1 MPNLG
6 PFFYVKGKLIFHA
19 LPAEE
24 CRKQADKLDNSYGHE
39 KLWDEKVGVG
49 EYIDCPRGRVVW
61 DCTNNRA
68 IIYIDKCINRPAVIE
83 KIKKAFDID
92 DCVIDFDGHYRCRRC
107 VGNLFDD

>member
-1 MPNLG
+1 MPTIG

-19 LPAEE
+19 LPTEE
-24 CRKQADKLDNSYGHE
+24 CRRQADKLDNSYGHE

-61 DCTNNRA
+61 DCTNDRA
-68 IIYIDKCINRPAVIE
+68 IIYIDKCINKPNVIE
-83 KIKKAFDID
+83 KIKDAFGLD
-92 DCVIDFDGHYRCRRC
+92 VFVTESDGHYRCRRC